1 MLHEPKP
8 LASLSS
14 GLLARKGGAKPA
26 MRRPNLV
33 QAELGAPMDDDLGW
47 NDMGYDVNPSHSSGS
62 DDIVTH
68 FQQNPLKNAIPEALP
83 AVRQQQD
90 AIAERLRAEPVAE
103 PVAEPAATVTAIAPE
118 RTPDAALELL
128 PPIRAVAA
136 PQDPPVERA
145 SDDRGL
151 RKAAFTL
158 RLDADRHLR
167 LRLASTIENLS
178 AQRLVT
184 KAVDEYLKSIPELD
198 DLTQRMPLRQAR

>member
-1 MLHEPKP
+1 MEEIMMHEPKP

-47 NDMGYDVNPSHSSGS
+47 NDMGYDVNPSHSSG

-68 FQQNPLKNAIPEALP
+68 FQQNPLKNAIPEAMP

-103 PVAEPAATVTAIAPE
+103 PVAAAIVAVAEPFAKAAPE
-118 RTPDAALELL
+118 PIQAAQ
-128 PPIRAVAA
+128 AVFD
-136 PQDPPVERA
+136 PQDQRVERA
-145 SDDRGL
+145 GGDGTI

-198 DLTQRMPLRQAR
+198 DLTQRMPLRQVR